1 MHGCREEYLQNYKI
15 EFGTLPSVTHL
26 NCIHSWSHSKRFVI
40 EIELVILY
48 DRVDFFPHSALVRN
62 SPLRMEMLYLVRS
75 LMVSGTTP
83 SSFCVAGNNEI
94 NE

>member
-1 MHGCREEYLQNYKI
+1 MDVERNFYKI

-26 NCIHSWSHSKRFVI
+26 NCIHSWSHSTRIVI

-48 DRVDFFPHSALVRN
+48 GRVDFFSHSALIRN

-75 LMVSGTTP
+75 LMISETNP